1 MQKLIAGFAV
11 FLAVAIPSLFGVRA
25 IQNPKALDELF
36 SPEKTERA
44 WKTTHCDLRPAGPG
58 TFNATFWKGYETTG
72 FETTSLPLT
81 DWSAWKSLKFDVANP
96 YDEPFSVYVRI
107 SGQPDHPS
115 DLTYTGGT
123 FDGFIIAPGKNTVEI
138 SLEAMQSPEERDV
151 DPKRV
156 AYLGIFF
163 ASLFLRDGM
172 DLKFLED
179 KTLQLSNFRLDTTA
193 ARLQKQPY
201 AELLFTE
208 TAPELAELR
217 REVEGSITELRGLI
231 QETQRR
237 GIDTAYEEIP
247 PFLAE
252 IAFNKRLVAFWQD
265 RVEQQ
270 RDTLEFSLRESR
282 RASSQLREVLEGKRK
297 PLVAPPLP
305 AYSELSPRDGYF
317 RLGEEP
323 KLIFGM
329 LYNRQGPLLRWFAN
343 SQTDYGTQLVAG
355 ATRHNVERQPIWEIY
370 QRYPETHRV
379 GWDRAD
385 HIIRDRGSWEVVGP
399 PVNICLENPRTRQAV
414 AQAIENYLRSREGRG
429 DHLVM
434 NLGFE
439 YFYVC
444 YCDITR
450 QMWREWLARRH
461 GDIAT
466 ANQVWGTSYGS
477 FDEVPMLRIETAAT
491 NRALWFD
498 WSSFN
503 LDRFLKQI
511 RWTHEQIRRWEPSA
525 PLTVGSP
532 YYAFSPRFWTAMD
545 EEELADSGMTGVVLE
560 ENYALDTLMPEYL
573 HALAGGKPVADFEYH
588 GVVQWIL
595 PGFLHGDAAIS
606 MWWWNDE
613 KHWTPNEPINEWASS
628 FPQSYTI
635 PLRDVAKAMRDALD
649 LRRLSREM
657 AALGSAPRPVALLY
671 SKTSMLQHL
680 PEESSEADAFPY
692 LVSLRQTYN
701 ASQSSG
707 IYVGLITE
715 KKILA
720 GDLKARKVL
729 VVPGAEFVPQPVV
742 DKVLDWVRGGGT
754 MIVVPDSLLGDE
766 YARPS
771 RVMQSLGLRIV
782 RSEPPAL
789 KRGEKLVT
797 EYNLADLPRMPLKP
811 QRRGLFAGQSLEL
824 ESAGTRQVIECDP
837 RLVVASFADGSP
849 ALLRIERGKG
859 RIYWLAAPLTPGSW
873 GRFLS
878 AAAAAAG
885 VESGLRVTMSDSD
898 KETEAGLEYRVAEY
912 SGGRLAYFFNS
923 SSRPLRFRLEPR
935 FHVSQIID
943 RRTETVLAEPEFD
956 LPAGET
962 AILEFR

>member
-1 MQKLIAGFAV
+1 MRKLITGLAI
-11 FLAVAIPSLFGVRA
+11 FLAAVVPFLFGVRA
-25 IQNPKALDELF
+25 TQSTTALHELF
-36 SPEKTERA
+36 SAPLMQRT
-44 WKTTHCDLRPAGPG
+44 WKTTHCDLQPAAPG
-58 TFNATFWKGYETTG
+58 TIKATFWKGYETTG

-81 DWSAWKSLKFDVANP
+81 DWSGWKSLKFDVANP

-107 SGQPDHPS
+107 ADRPDHPS
-115 DLTYTGGT
+115 EFIYTGGT
-123 FDGFIIAPGKNTVEI
+123 FDGFAIGPGKNTVEI
-138 SLEAMQSPEERDV
+138 SLETMQSPEEKTIDS
-151 DPKRV
+151 KRV

-163 ASLFLRDGM
+163 APLFLRDGM

-179 KTLQLSNFRLDTTA
+179 ETFQLTNLRLDTA
-193 ARLQKQPY
+193 SAKLQKQPY
-201 AELLFTE
+201 AEPLFAE
-208 TAPELAELR
+208 TTSELVGLR
-217 REVEGSITELRGLI
+217 REVEDSVAGLRSLI
-231 QETQRR
+231 QEAR
-237 GIDTAYEEIP
+237 GRNIDTAYEEIP

-252 IAFNKRLVAFWQD
+252 IAFHKRLVAFWQD
-265 RVEQQ
+265 RAEQQ
-270 RDTLEFSLRESR
+270 RETLEFLLDESR
-282 RASSQLREVLEGKRK
+282 QASSRLREVLEGGRK
-297 PLVAPPLP
+297 PLVPPPLP
-305 AYSELSPRDGYF
+305 AYSQLSPRDGYF
-317 RLGEEP
+317 RLGGEP

-385 HIIRDRGSWEVVGP
+385 HIVRDRGSWEVVGP

-414 AQAIENYLRSREGRG
+414 AQTIENYLRGRG
-429 DHLVM
+429 GRGEHLVM

-444 YCDITR
+444 YCDLTR
-450 QMWREWLARRH
+450 QMWRKWLARRH
-461 GDIAT
+461 GSIAS
-466 ANQVWGTSYGS
+466 ANQAWGTRYGS
-477 FDEVPMLRIETAAT
+477 FDEVPMMRMETAAT

-511 RWTHEQIRRWEPSA
+511 RWTHDQIRRWEPSA

-532 YYAFSPRFWTAMD
+532 FYAFSPRFWTAVD
-545 EEELADSGMTGVVLE
+545 EEELADSGVTSVVLE

-573 HALAGGKPVADFEYH
+573 HSLAGGKPVADFEYH

-595 PGFLHGDAAIS
+595 PSFMHGDAAIS

-635 PLRDVAKAMRDALD
+635 PLRDVAKAMRDGLD
-649 LRRLSREM
+649 LRRLSREI

-701 ASQSSG
+701 ASQSTG
-707 IYVGLITE
+707 IYVGLTTE
-715 KKILA
+715 KKTLG
-720 GDLKARKVL
+720 GDLNTRKIL
-729 VVPGAEFVPQPVV
+729 VVPGAEFVPQPVT
-742 DKVLDWVRGGGT
+742 DRVLDWVRSGGT
-754 MIVVPDSLLGDE
+754 MIVVPDSLLGDA

-771 RVMQSLGLRIV
+771 GVMQSLGLHLV
-782 RSEPPAL
+782 RREPPAL
-789 KRGEKLVT
+789 RRGEELVT
-797 EYNLADLPRMPLKP
+797 EYNLADLPRTPLKP
-811 QRRGLFAGQSLEL
+811 QRHDLFRGKALDL
-824 ESAGTRQVIECDP
+824 ESAGARQIIECDP
-837 RLVVASFADGSP
+837 RLIAASFADGSP
-849 ALLRIERGKG
+849 ALLKIDRGKG
-859 RIYWLAAPLTPGSW
+859 RIYWLASPLTPESW

-878 AAAAAAG
+878 AAAEEVGATP
-885 VESGLRVTMSDSD
+885 GLQIAMSDHS
-898 KETEAGLEYRVAEY
+898 ERTGLEYRVAGY
-912 SGGRLAYFFNS
+912 SSGHLAYFFNNS
-923 SSRPLRFRLEPR
+923 PHPLRFLIEPQ

-943 RRTETVLAEPEFD
+943 RRTETVLAKPELE
-956 LPAGET
+956 LPPGET

>member
-1 MQKLIAGFAV
+1 MRKLKLCGLVMLLAGAAPCLLELAAV
-11 FLAVAIPSLFGVRA
+11 QGTRPLEG
-25 IQNPKALDELF
+25 LF
-36 SPEKTERA
+36 SPQKIRRV
-44 WKTTHCDLRPAGPG
+44 WKTNHCDLQPTGPG
-58 TFNATFWKGYETTG
+58 AVTATFWKGYETTG
-72 FETTSLPLT
+72 FETATLPLT
-81 DWSAWKSLKFDVANP
+81 DWSAWKSLKFDVMNP
-96 YDEPFSVYVRI
+96 YQEPFSVYVRI
-107 SGQPDHPS
+107 SNDPDHPS
-115 DLTYTGGT
+115 ELTYTGGT
-123 FDGFIIAPGKNTVEI
+123 FDGLVVAPGKNIVEI
-138 SLEAMQSPEERDV
+138 GLESMQSPEERAV

-163 ASLFLRDGM
+163 APLFLRDGM
-172 DLKFLED
+172 DLKFPED
-179 KTLQLSNFRLDTTA
+179 KTFQLSNFRLDTTA
-193 ARLQKQPY
+193 AKLQKQPY
-201 AELLFTE
+201 AEPLFEE
-208 TAPELAELR
+208 TAPELAGLRRQVEQSVSELR
-217 REVEGSITELRGLI
+217 DLI
-231 QETQRR
+231 QKAQRR
-237 GIDTAYEEIP
+237 GIDTAYEEIS

-252 IAFNKRLVAFWQD
+252 IAFKKRLVAFWQD

-270 RDTLEFSLRESR
+270 RETLESLLLESR
-282 RASSQLREVLEGKRK
+282 RASLELREVLEGKRK
-297 PLVAPPLP
+297 PLVAPLLP
-305 AYSELSPRDGYF
+305 AYNELSPRDGYF
-317 RLGEEP
+317 RLGDEP

-329 LYNRQGPLLRWFAN
+329 LYNRQGPLLRWFAH

-355 ATRHNVERQPIWEIY
+355 ATRHNVERQPIWETY

-379 GWDRAD
+379 GWERAD

-399 PVNICLENPRTRQAV
+399 PVNICLESPRTRQAV
-414 AQAIENYLRSREGRG
+414 AQAIENYLRSRNGRG
-429 DHLVM
+429 NHLVM

-450 QMWREWLARRH
+450 RMWTEWLARRH

-466 ANQVWGTSYGS
+466 ANDIWGTRYGS
-477 FDEVPMLRIETAAT
+477 FAEVPMMRIETAAS

-503 LDRFLKQI
+503 LDRFLRQI
-511 RWTHEQIRRWEPSA
+511 RWTHDQIRRWQPSA

-595 PGFLHGDAAIS
+595 PSFLHGDAAIS
-606 MWWWNDE
+606 MWWWNDD

-628 FPQSYTI
+628 LPQSYTI

-649 LRRLSREM
+649 LRRLSREI

-680 PEESSEADAFPY
+680 PEESSEADACPY

-701 ASQSSG
+701 ASQPVG
-707 IYVGLITE
+707 IYAGLTTE
-715 KKILA
+715 KKILG
-720 GDLKARKVL
+720 GDLGKRRIL
-729 VVPGAEFVPQPVV
+729 VVPGDEFVPQPVV
-742 DKVLDWVRGGGT
+742 ENVLDWVQGGGT

-771 RVMQSLGLRIV
+771 QVMQSLGLRIV
-782 RSEPPAL
+782 RREPPAL

-797 EYNLADLPRMPLKP
+797 EYNLADLPRMPLKAA
-811 QRRGLFAGQSLEL
+811 RRDIFAGEPLDL
-824 ESAGTRQVIECDP
+824 ESAGVRQIIECDP
-837 RLVVASFADGSP
+837 RLVLATFPDGSP
-849 ALLRIERGKG
+849 ALLKIDRGKG
-859 RIYWLAAPLTPGSW
+859 RIYWLASPLTPESW

-878 AAAAAAG
+878 AAAAQAG
-885 VESGLRVTMSDSD
+885 LRSGLRVTMSDPTD
-898 KETEAGLEYRVAEY
+898 EAGLEYRVTEY

-923 SSRPLRFRLEPR
+923 SPRPLRFRIEPQ
-935 FHVSQIID
+935 FPFSLITD
-943 RRTETVLAEPEFD
+943 RRTETVLADPELR

-962 AILEFR
+962 AILEIR